1 MKPSALRIL
10 VLGARG
16 RLGGTLVRR
25 CLACGME
32 VIPMGRAD
40 VDLLN
45 VADITA
51 KLRLPKFDAV
61 VNAAGITSVDYC
73 ESHPEEAHAA
83 NATGPEAIAR
93 VCQERGARFIQISTD
108 YVFSGAEPGL
118 RKESDPTG
126 PTSVYGQS
134 KLDGERLVLDA
145 CPGALIPRVS
155 WLFGREGKPSFPDM
169 IIDRAL
175 RSDQVSAVDDKW
187 SCPTYAEDLADW
199 LMPFLHEYADVSG
212 PLHLCNSGM
221 CSWQEYAQKA
231 LDLAADTLNLPVKT
245 RSVTGHTMHG
255 FAEFK
260 AKRPPHTAM
269 STEAFTSVSGI
280 TPRAWQ
286 EALEEYLRLKYTGSR

>member
-1 MKPSALRIL
+1 MSSPASKVLI
-10 VLGARG
+10 LGARG

-25 CLACGME
+25 CAEAGMG
-32 VIPMGRAD
+32 VIALGRAE
-40 VDLLN
+40 VNLLDA
-45 VADITA
+45 ADIST
-51 KLRLPKFDAV
+51 KLRALDFDAA

-73 ESHPEEAHAA
+73 ESHPDEAHAA

-93 VCQERGARFIQISTD
+93 VCQERGARFIQVSTD
-108 YVFSGAEPGL
+108 YVFSGEHTGL
-118 RKESDPTG
+118 RRESEATG

-134 KLDGERLVLDA
+134 KLDGERLVLAA

-187 SCPTYAEDLADW
+187 SCPTYAEDLVSW
-199 LMPFLHEYADVSG
+199 LMPFLNEHADVRG

-221 CSWQEYAQKA
+221 CSWREYAQQA

-245 RSVTGHTMHG
+245 RTVTGHTMHG

-269 STEAFTSVSGI
+269 STEAFASISGI
-280 TPRAWQ
+280 TPRHWKS
-286 EALEEYLRLKYTGSR
+286 ALEEYLRMKYLGRL